1 MARHKSTIACDIS
14 PRVRRIVTERDE
26 GKCIVCGTMMGIQIA
41 HYRPRSQLGMGIP
54 ENLACMCF
62 RCHADYDQ
70 GGLRKVIGDIFREY
84 LQSRY
89 EGWNEDALIY
99 RKGMQ

>member
-14 PRVRRIVTERDE
+14 PKVRRIVTERDE
-26 GKCIVCGTMMGIQIA
+26 GRCIVCGTMMGIQIA
-41 HYRPRSQLGMGIP
+41 HYRPRSQLGLGIP

-70 GGLRKVIGDIFREY
+70 GGLRKVIKPIFEEH
-84 LQSRY
+84 LKSNY
-89 EGWNEDALIY
+89 ENWDATVLTY
-99 RKGMQ
+99 RKEI